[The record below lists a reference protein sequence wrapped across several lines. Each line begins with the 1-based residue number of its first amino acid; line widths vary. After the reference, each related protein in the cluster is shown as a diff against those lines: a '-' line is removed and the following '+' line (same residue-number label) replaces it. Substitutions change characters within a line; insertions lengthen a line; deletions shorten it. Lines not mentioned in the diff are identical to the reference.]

1 MIDKDTLNISD
12 EMYAAYID
20 GNCSPLE
27 KMIIN
32 ASISD
37 ESVAEIMELAND
49 CKELEDMNN
58 LDLLDISSIV
68 EDFTRPLKDYDELKG
83 NIETP
88 DNSPIM

>member
-1 MIDKDTLNISD
+1 MINKDTLNISD

-32 ASISD
+32 AYISD
-37 ESVAEIMELAND
+37 ESAAEVLELSKD
-49 CKELEDMNN
+49 CKDLDSMNN
-58 LDLLDISSIV
+58 IEALDISSIV
-68 EDFTRPLKDYDELKG
+68 EDFTRPLRDYDELKG
-83 NIETP
+83 NIEAP